1 MMNDVKKDFRK
12 KALNINKNI
21 TNKLEKSNIIC
32 DKLSHLIK
40 DFSSVALYAAMPNEV
55 NLDKLILTLLN
66 DGIKVALPK
75 IEDTNLS
82 FYYITSLDELIID
95 NKYNIKEPNN
105 NNLANKNEL
114 DAIIIPGVAFDY
126 NFNRMG
132 HGKGYYDR
140 YLSSYNGLKI
150 GVCFEEQ
157 LYKEIP
163 SEEHDIK
170 LDMIIT
176 EEKRLTK

>member
-40 DFSSVALYAAMPNEV
+40 DFSSIGIYAAMPNEV

-75 IEDTNLS
+75 IEDTNLL
-82 FYYITSLDELIID
+82 FYYVNSLDELIVD
-95 NKYNIKEPNN
+95 NKYEIREPKND
-105 NNLANKNEL
+105 NLADKNDL
-114 DAIIIPGVAFDY
+114 DVIIIPGVAFDY
-126 NFNRMG
+126 NLNRMG

-150 GVCFEEQ
+150 GVCFDEQ

-163 SEEHDIK
+163 SKEHDIK
-170 LDMIIT
+170 MDMIIT
-176 EEKRLTK
+176 NEKRFAK